1 MDTAN
6 RNLTAEGEIDF
17 RRVGARLWQGRRWLL
32 TSVLCFTAAFAA
44 AAIFMTPIY
53 RAEVVLVPTNS
64 RSGGSLGSGF
74 GQQLGGL
81 ASLAGINLGNTDQD
95 TEEALAVFKSR
106 EFTEAFINDKN
117 LMPMLFYSAWDA
129 KNQRWK
135 GNKEKWPT
143 LARASKYFD
152 KRIRDITHEKMTG
165 LVRMTIEWKDPRV
178 AADWANTLVERLN
191 EEMRTRAI
199 ASANASVQYLE
210 QELARTTTV
219 ETREAIG
226 RLMAEKI
233 DDKMFASVT
242 PEYAFR
248 VVDRALPP
256 DPRDKV
262 RPQTLLLLVLGPTL
276 GLLFGAFA
284 VLLFRS
290 TTQSASSR

>member
-1 MDTAN
+1 VDIAN
-6 RNLTAEGEIDF
+6 RSLTAEGEIDF
-17 RRVGARLWQGRRWLL
+17 RRVGVRLWQGRRWIL
-32 TSVLCFTAAFAA
+32 TSVLCFSAAFAA

-64 RSGGSLGSGF
+64 RGAGSLGSGI

-81 ASLAGINLGNTDQD
+81 ASLAGLNLGGTEQD
-95 TEEALAVFKSR
+95 TEEALAVLQSR
-106 EFTEAFINDKN
+106 EFTEAFINDRS
-117 LMPMLFYSAWDA
+117 LMPVLFYAGWDA

-135 GNKEKWPT
+135 GSKERWPT
-143 LARASKYFD
+143 LARASKFFD
-152 KRIRDITHEKMTG
+152 KRIRNITHEKMTG

-191 EEMRTRAI
+191 EEMRARAI

-219 ETREAIG
+219 ETRQAIG

-233 DDKMFASVT
+233 EDKMFANVT
-242 PEYAFR
+242 HEYAFR

-262 RPQTLLLLVLGPTL
+262 RPQTVLLLVLGPTL

-284 VLLFRS
+284 VLMVRS
-290 TTQSASSR
+290 MTQSASSR